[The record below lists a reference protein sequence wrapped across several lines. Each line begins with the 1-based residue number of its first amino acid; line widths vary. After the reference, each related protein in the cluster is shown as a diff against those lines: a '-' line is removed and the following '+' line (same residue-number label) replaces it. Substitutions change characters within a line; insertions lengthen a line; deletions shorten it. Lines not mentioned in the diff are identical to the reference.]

1 MHKNRAGAIRPDTTL
16 LFVFLSLPQL
26 LTESRFLPLSLFFF
40 YENRAYSAAGYSVQ
54 SRR

>member
-26 LTESRFLPLSLFFF
+26 LTESRFLSLFFFF